1 MIPDDSVNHQ
11 VPSSMV
17 AAEFGEVNVLRTGLK
32 LRVSFTILAEPDGVE
47 AEGYQTG
54 VALDASASM
63 KSVYGLAMQG
73 RIPPEVMEE
82 YRNKGW
88 LRQKFVDGR
97 ESLRLDSAAE
107 TDAVT
112 RGFLKRSP
120 NSIEPTARDFIRYL
134 ADRLDEDGGTTVIY
148 WACGPAGADT
158 EVLGDVTSDE
168 CDSLIV
174 SGPKRMKFGNGT
186 VLLPAVRYFVD
197 RFDDAARGIYL
208 FLTDGAI
215 DDLQAVKQYSV
226 ELARRIHAGKRNP
239 VKFVL
244 IGLGERI
251 NESQMEEL
259 DDLDSGVPVD
269 LWDHK
274 IATEMRHLR
283 EIFAEVVCENRIV
296 APRGSIH
303 DSAGRMVKE
312 LPSGVPARV
321 EFELPATS
329 GFFELRCEGEVIRQV
344 LELAR

>member
-1 MIPDDSVNHQ
+1 MIPDDSINHQ
-11 VPSSMV
+11 IPSSMV
-17 AAEFGEVNVLRTGLK
+17 AAEFGEVNVCRTGSK

-54 VALDASASM
+54 VALDASVSM
-63 KSVYGLAMQG
+63 KSSYGLAMQG
-73 RIPPEVMEE
+73 RIPPEVMEG

-97 ESLRLDSAAE
+97 ESLHLDSAAE
-107 TDAVT
+107 TDAVS
-112 RGFLKRSP
+112 RGFLRRSP
-120 NSIEPTARDFIRYL
+120 NSIEPTAREFIRYL

-158 EVLGDVTSDE
+158 EILGDVTADE
-168 CDSLIV
+168 CNSLV
-174 SGPKRMKFGNGT
+174 VTGPKRMKFGNGT

-197 RFDDAARGIYL
+197 RFADAPRGIYL

-226 ELARRIHAGKRNP
+226 ELAHRIHAGRRNP
-239 VKFVL
+239 VKLVL

-259 DDLDSGVPVD
+259 DDLDSGVSVD

-274 IATEMRHLR
+274 IAKEMRQLA
-283 EIFAEVVCENRIV
+283 EIFAEVVSENRIV

-303 DSAGRMVKE
+303 DSQGHIVKD
-312 LPSGVPARV
+312 LSGGVPARL

-344 LELAR
+344 LQLAR

>member
-17 AAEFGEVNVLRTGLK
+17 AAEFGEVNVLRTGSK

-174 SGPKRMKFGNGT
+174 SGPKRMKFG
-186 VLLPAVRYFVD
+186 
-197 RFDDAARGIYL
+197 
-208 FLTDGAI
+208 
-215 DDLQAVKQYSV
+215 
-226 ELARRIHAGKRNP
+226 
-239 VKFVL
+239 
-244 IGLGERI
+244 
-251 NESQMEEL
+251 
-259 DDLDSGVPVD
+259 
-269 LWDHK
+269 
-274 IATEMRHLR
+274 
-283 EIFAEVVCENRIV
+283 
-296 APRGSIH
+296 
-303 DSAGRMVKE
+303 
-312 LPSGVPARV
+312 
-321 EFELPATS
+321 
-329 GFFELRCEGEVIRQV
+329 
-344 LELAR
+344 